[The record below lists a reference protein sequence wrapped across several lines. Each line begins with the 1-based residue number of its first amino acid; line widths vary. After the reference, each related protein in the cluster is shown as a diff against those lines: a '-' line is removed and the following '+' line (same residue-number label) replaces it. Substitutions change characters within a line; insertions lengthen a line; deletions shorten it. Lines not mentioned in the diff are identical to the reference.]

1 MEILK
6 LGALIL
12 VVLIVSGAIPVLSK
26 EIALFMTF
34 SCCIVVLLYIFN
46 NIVPSVNYIK
56 DIAENISFNRLDIII
71 KAVGIGFLTQ
81 TVSDMALDFN
91 NKTLSNQMVFAGRV
105 CILIL
110 AMPVFLDVF
119 KIIEKLTN
127 GI

>member
-71 KAVGIGFLTQ
+71 KAVGVGFVTQ

>member
-56 DIAENISFNRLDIII
+56 DIAENISFNRLDIIL
-71 KAVGIGFLTQ
+71 KAVGIGFVTQ

>member
-12 VVLIVSGAIPVLSK
+12 TVLIISGGIPVLSK
-26 EIALFMTF
+26 EITVLMTF
-34 SCCIVVLLYIFN
+34 SCCIVILLYTFN
-46 NIVPSVNYIK
+46 GIVPAVNYIK
-56 DIAENISFNRLDIII
+56 DMAENISFNRLDIVI
-71 KAVGIGFLTQ
+71 KAVGVGFVTQ
-81 TVSDMALDFN
+81 TVSDMAIDFN
-91 NKTLSNQMVFAGRV
+91 NKTLANQMVFAGRV

-110 AMPVFLDVF
+110 AMPVFIDVF